1 MSQQDNN
8 QMQQHFYRASAADFG
23 KIPGSPVAY
32 WASNKIRD
40 AYKKYISLGNISQPR
55 VGMRTG
61 DNERFLRFWYEVSFL
76 KFNGTAQSNSDAK
89 ESRAKWF
96 PFVKGG
102 EFRKWYGNVEQVV
115 NWFDGG
121 VEIKTDTLQ
130 KYPQLSWDN
139 LGWKISNE
147 SFYFKPAITWSAVSS
162 SYFGVRFV
170 DAGNIFGTGGSCIFP
185 EGSDFELCGAF
196 LCSKLSTY
204 LLDLVNS
211 TLNINIEDVF
221 AIPVNKSVPVDV
233 LHNAT
238 KCYSL
243 AKIDWNSFERSW
255 CFSKNAIV
263 SVSDGYAKIFDSFVK
278 LKSISIAKINEMQR
292 LEEENNRL
300 FIEAYGLQDELTPEV
315 PLSEITLTC
324 NPHYR
329 YGGNLTDEE
338 REARLQS
345 DTIAELISYAIGCM
359 MGRYSLDR
367 EGLVYAHAGNEGF
380 KALVEE
386 GAYATFAADEDGILP
401 LSTDSWFEDDVAT
414 RLEAF
419 VCTVWGKETLEE
431 NLQFIADSLCLAAI
445 KPVKKGGETARE
457 TLRRYLSTQFF
468 KDHMKTYKKRPIY
481 WLFSS
486 GKEKAFECLVYL
498 HRYNEATLPRMRT
511 EYVTPL
517 LGQMAGRIER
527 LRLQQTEASTSDAK
541 RIGKEIDSLTKQ
553 LSELRAFDDQL
564 KHHAD
569 MRITLDLDDG
579 VKVNYGKFGTLLSDV
594 KAITG
599 DKGE

>member
-1 MSQQDNN
+1 MTT
-8 QMQQHFYRASAADFG
+8 A
-23 KIPGSPVAY
+23 
-32 WASNKIRD
+32 
-40 AYKKYISLGNISQPR
+40 
-55 VGMRTG
+55 
-61 DNERFLRFWYEVSFL
+61 DNERFVRYWYELNFSF
-76 KFNGTAQSNSDAK
+76 FSHPENPGGN
-89 ESRAKWF
+89 WY
-96 PFVKGG
+96 PYNKGG
-102 EFRKWYGNVEQVV
+102 EYKKWYGNRYWAVLWGETGEQ
-115 NWFDGG
+115 
-121 VEIKTDTLQ
+121 IKSTGRASVRSEELYLTEMIGWTDITS
-130 KYPQLSWDN
+130 YSQL
-139 LGWKISNE
+139 
-147 SFYFKPAITWSAVSS
+147 
-162 SYFGVRFV
+162 GVRYYGEGFIFDASGPSV
-170 DAGNIFGTGGSCIFP
+170 FPTLNCTHQLLLGYMGSKMSSLILNAVNPTLHVQAGNISSLPWI
-185 EGSDFELCGAF
+185 
-196 LCSKLSTY
+196 
-204 LLDLVNS
+204 DLEKTSEKKVHRCVS
-211 TLNINIEDVF
+211 SLIE
-221 AIPVNKSVPVDV
+221 
-233 LHNAT
+233 NA
-238 KCYSL
+238 KN
-243 AKIDWNSFERSW
+243 DWNSYETSW
-255 CFSKNAIV
+255 DFSGFPLLHLDYPQSSLKAR
-263 SVSDGYAKIFDSFVK
+263 YQK
-278 LKSISIAKINEMQR
+278 LCSHWHETILEMQR

-329 YGGNLTDEE
+329 YGGNLSDEE

-345 DTIAELISYAIGCM
+345 DTIAELISYTIGCM

-380 KALVEE
+380 KALMEE

-445 KPVKKGGETARE
+445 KLVKKGGETARE
-457 TLRRYLSTQFF
+457 TLRRYLSTQFY
-468 KDHMKTYKKRPIY
+468 KDHLKTYKKRPIY

-517 LGQMAGRIER
+517 LGQMAGRIDR
-527 LRLQQTEASTSDAK
+527 LRLQQAEASTAEAK
-541 RIGKEIDSLTKQ
+541 RLGKEIDSLTKQ
-553 LSELRAFDDQL
+553 LTELRAFDDEL

>member
-1 MSQQDNN
+1 MSQQENN
-8 QMQQHFYRASAADFG
+8 KMQQHFYRASAADFG

-32 WASNKIRD
+32 WVDKKTASIFSENQSFENIGKTRRGLQTGEAPRFVRNWHEVD
-40 AYKKYISLGNISQPR
+40 ISNIGFGLDKQ
-55 VGMRTG
+55 
-61 DNERFLRFWYEVSFL
+61 
-76 KFNGTAQSNSDAK
+76 TAEKSG
-89 ESRAKWF
+89 RKWF
-96 PFVKGG
+96 PFNSGG
-102 EFRKWYGNVEQVV
+102 AFRKWYGNIQEVV
-115 NWFDGG
+115 NWKNDGQ
-121 VEIKTDTLQ
+121 EIKGTGNAII
-130 KYPQLSWDN
+130 PS
-139 LGWKISNE
+139 E
-147 SFYFKPAITWSAVSS
+147 SLYFKQAITWPKVSS
-162 SYFGVRFV
+162 GVCNFRWFPDGV
-170 DAGNIFGTGGSCIFP
+170 IPGDAGPCYFDESNLMETVLCFSNSKVALSFLEFLSPTLNFEVGVMAKMPIVIPCGEIQKSVFQEAIFNHRYDWDSF
-185 EGSDFELCGAF
+185 EGSFDFTKAPILKRVDNNLSVEN
-196 LCSKLSTY
+196 SYQKLRKSWLET
-204 LLDLVNS
+204 
-211 TLNINIEDVF
+211 TL
-221 AIPVNKSVPVDV
+221 
-233 LHNAT
+233 
-238 KCYSL
+238 
-243 AKIDWNSFERSW
+243 
-255 CFSKNAIV
+255 
-263 SVSDGYAKIFDSFVK
+263 
-278 LKSISIAKINEMQR
+278 EMQR

-345 DTIAELISYAIGCM
+345 DTICELISYAIGCM

-367 EGLVYAHAGNEGF
+367 EGLVYAHAGNESF

-445 KPVKKGGETARE
+445 KSVKKGGETSRE
-457 TLRRYLSTQFF
+457 TLRRYLSTQFY
-468 KDHMKTYKKRPIY
+468 KDHLKTYKKRPIY

-527 LRLQQTEASTSDAK
+527 LRLQQAEAGTAEAK
-541 RIGKEIDSLTKQ
+541 RIGKDIDSLTKQ
-553 LSELRAFDDQL
+553 LTELRAFDDEL

-569 MRITLDLDDG
+569 MRIRLDLDDG

>member
-32 WASNKIRD
+32 WISEKILALFNGHSLEKNYFSEGPCKTGNDDVYLRVHWEVDSNAIGFNNRWCFCSKGGDYR
-40 AYKKYISLGNISQPR
+40 KYYGNIEHVIKWDSSSKEHYR
-55 VGMRTG
+55 KDKISRLTAEHVWNREGVTWSIISSKS
-61 DNERFLRFWYEVSFL
+61 EFSFRL
-76 KFNGTAQSNSDAK
+76 LPSDAQFNSVSPTIFK
-89 ESRAKWF
+89 KDIGKYSELGILMLLNSTVVSSILSVLNPTLALN
-96 PFVKGG
+96 V
-102 EFRKWYGNVEQVV
+102 GNV
-115 NWFDGG
+115 
-121 VEIKTDTLQ
+121 L
-130 KYPQLSWDN
+130 
-139 LGWKISNE
+139 
-147 SFYFKPAITWSAVSS
+147 
-162 SYFGVRFV
+162 
-170 DAGNIFGTGGSCIFP
+170 
-185 EGSDFELCGAF
+185 ELP
-196 LCSKLSTY
+196 
-204 LLDLVNS
+204 
-211 TLNINIEDVF
+211 I
-221 AIPVNKSVPVDV
+221 VDV
-233 LHNAT
+233 LES
-238 KCYSL
+238 SL
-243 AKIDWNSFERSW
+243 NKE
-255 CFSKNAIV
+255 KV
-263 SVSDGYAKIFDSFVK
+263 
-278 LKSISIAKINEMQR
+278 LSISISDWDANESSWGFANLPLLIQRNARRSTSAYYQALRAYWHETTLEMQR
-292 LEEENNRL
+292 LEQENNRL

-329 YGGNLTDEE
+329 YGNNLTDEE

-345 DTIAELISYAIGCM
+345 DTLAELISYAIGCM

-386 GAYATFAADEDGILP
+386 GAYDTFAADEDGILP

-445 KPVKKGGETARE
+445 KPVKKGGETSRE
-457 TLRRYLSTQFF
+457 TIRRYLSTQLY
-468 KDHMKTYKKRPIY
+468 KDHLKTYKKRPIY

-553 LSELRAFDDQL
+553 LAELRAFDDQL

>member
-1 MSQQDNN
+1 MSQQQNN
-8 QMQQHFYRASAADFG
+8 DMQKNFYRASAADFG
-23 KIPGSPVAY
+23 KIPGSPLAY
-32 WASNKIRD
+32 WVSKNVINLFEKHKQIYDISISEGQNITANNDKYLRVWWEVCANKIEVAGKWSFYAKGGNYRKWFGNLDYIVDWSDD
-40 AYKKYISLGNISQPR
+40 ARAHYHKHSSARIIPKYLRFR
-55 VGMRTG
+55 VGITWTLITSSNQSFRLLPDYATFDKGGSSIFFEDENKLKQTLLFLNTKISAYLTNLYNATLNLQVDDVRKLPLSPELIEFKENIYFSLLDRTKR
-61 DNERFLRFWYEVSFL
+61 DWDSYEVSWGFCQPPFL
-76 KFNGTAQSNSDAK
+76 NRD
-89 ESRAKWF
+89 EHH
-96 PFVKGG
+96 
-102 EFRKWYGNVEQVV
+102 
-115 NWFDGG
+115 
-121 VEIKTDTLQ
+121 
-130 KYPQLSWDN
+130 
-139 LGWKISNE
+139 
-147 SFYFKPAITWSAVSS
+147 
-162 SYFGVRFV
+162 
-170 DAGNIFGTGGSCIFP
+170 
-185 EGSDFELCGAF
+185 
-196 LCSKLSTY
+196 
-204 LLDLVNS
+204 S
-211 TLNINIEDVF
+211 TLKASHQKLRTHWIEV
-221 AIPVNKSVPVDV
+221 
-233 LHNAT
+233 T
-238 KCYSL
+238 
-243 AKIDWNSFERSW
+243 R
-255 CFSKNAIV
+255 
-263 SVSDGYAKIFDSFVK
+263 
-278 LKSISIAKINEMQR
+278 EMQR

-300 FIEAYGLQDELTPEV
+300 FIEAYGLQDELTPDV

-345 DTIAELISYAIGCM
+345 DTISELISYAIGCM

-380 KALVEE
+380 NALVEE

-419 VCTVWGKETLEE
+419 VCTVWGKDTLEE

-445 KPVKKGGETARE
+445 KPVKKGGETSRE
-457 TLRRYLSTQFF
+457 TLRRYLSTQFY
-468 KDHMKTYKKRPIY
+468 KDHLKTYKKRPIY

>member
-1 MSQQDNN
+1 MSQQQNSD
-8 QMQQHFYRASAADFG
+8 MQKHFYRASAMDFG
-23 KIPGSPVAY
+23 KIPGSPIAY
-32 WASNKIRD
+32 SASTSVRR
-40 AYKKYISLGNISQPR
+40 AFSYGSLGDDFICDGYLKTGNNDLFIRFHWELSAASRSNQGPWRDHPKGGDYRRWAGNKECVVRWTEQSILHYRSDSISR
-55 VGMRTG
+55 VLDEKYWDLEGISWSAISSG
-61 DNERFLRFWYEVSFL
+61 GSSFRFLD
-76 KFNGTAQSNSDAK
+76 KSDIANN
-89 ESRAKWF
+89 AA
-96 PFVKGG
+96 
-102 EFRKWYGNVEQVV
+102 
-115 NWFDGG
+115 
-121 VEIKTDTLQ
+121 L
-130 KYPQLSWDN
+130 
-139 LGWKISNE
+139 
-147 SFYFKPAITWSAVSS
+147 
-162 SYFGVRFV
+162 
-170 DAGNIFGTGGSCIFP
+170 CIFP
-185 EGSDFELCGAF
+185 KNTEELYANLGY
-196 LCSKLSTY
+196 LNSKLCQFFLMFRTQ
-204 LLDLVNS
+204 
-211 TLNINIEDVF
+211 TLNF
-221 AIPVNKSVPVDV
+221 LSGDV
-233 LHNAT
+233 LSIPRNICVSGVVSNNS
-238 KCYSL
+238 KRCVELSGN
-243 AKIDWNSFERSW
+243 DWNSYETSW
-255 CFSKNAIV
+255 GFNGNKLLDSIRV
-263 SVSDGYAKIFDSFVK
+263 IGEISESYAS
-278 LKSISIAKINEMQR
+278 LKAVWANCCSEMQR
-292 LEEENNRL
+292 LEEENNRI

-345 DTIAELISYAIGCM
+345 DTICELISYAIGCT

-386 GAYATFAADEDGILP
+386 GAYDTFAADEDGILP

-445 KPVKKGGETARE
+445 KPAKKGGETSRE
-457 TLRRYLSTQFF
+457 TLRRYLSTQFY
-468 KDHMKTYKKRPIY
+468 KDHLKTYKKRPIY

-553 LSELRAFDDQL
+553 LAELRAFDDQL

-569 MRITLDLDDG
+569 MRIRLDLDDG

>member
-1 MSQQDNN
+1 MSQQQNN
-8 QMQQHFYRASAADFG
+8 DMQQHFYRASAADFG
-23 KIPGSPVAY
+23 KIPGSPIGYWVSDSIRNLFPNSKALVNSIANPNQALVTGNTEAY
-32 WASNKIRD
+32 IR
-40 AYKKYISLGNISQPR
+40 K
-55 VGMRTG
+55 
-61 DNERFLRFWYEVSFL
+61 WYEPSLASIGFGL
-76 KFNGTAQSNSDAK
+76 NREEAK
-89 ESRAKWF
+89 SSCKKWF
-96 PFVKGG
+96 PYNKGG
-102 EFRKWYGNVEQVV
+102 EYRNWIGNFEHVVDWENDGYKLQTTMHPSGNRVWAHNFVLDSIFEEALVWSKITSGKPCFRYSPKGFLFDDASGVCSFEQ
-115 NWFDGG
+115 GKG
-121 VEIKTDTLQ
+121 EL
-130 KYPQLSWDN
+130 L
-139 LGWKISNE
+139 LGL
-147 SFYFKPAITWSAVSS
+147 F
-162 SYFGVRFV
+162 
-170 DAGNIFGTGGSCIFP
+170 
-185 EGSDFELCGAF
+185 
-196 LCSKLSTY
+196 CSK
-204 LLDLVNS
+204 VNLYIQKIINP
-211 TLNINIEDVF
+211 TLNIQPANIR
-221 AIPVNKSVPVDV
+221 AIPLPPKGVPGINEVV
-233 LHNAT
+233 SKLI
-238 KCYSL
+238 YLS
-243 AKIDWNSFERSW
+243 KIDWDSFEVSW
-255 CFSKNAIV
+255 GFNSTP
-263 SVSDGYAKIFDSFVK
+263 FVHHDHHKSSLEASYKK
-278 LKSISIAKINEMQR
+278 LRLHWNEVTQDMQR
-292 LEEENNRL
+292 LEEENNRI
-300 FIEAYGLQDELTPEV
+300 FIEAYGLQDELTPDV
-315 PLSEITLTC
+315 SLSEITLTC
-324 NPHYR
+324 NPYYR

-445 KPVKKGGETARE
+445 KPVKKGGETSRE
-457 TLRRYLSTQFF
+457 TIRRYLSTQFY

>member
-1 MSQQDNN
+1 MSQKYNN
-8 QMQQHFYRASAADFG
+8 DLQQLFYHASANDFNQ
-23 KIPGSPVAY
+23 IPGSPIAY
-32 WASNKIRD
+32 WLPKQLGTVFLQAKKIKDVSPVKKGLITSNNDRFIRLWHEVD
-40 AYKKYISLGNISQPR
+40 LVNILFECQNHEQSKKSRRRWYPINSG
-55 VGMRTG
+55 G
-61 DNERFLRFWYEVSFL
+61 DF
-76 KFNGTAQSNSDAK
+76 K
-89 ESRAKWF
+89 
-96 PFVKGG
+96 
-102 EFRKWYGNVEQVV
+102 KWYGNNQVV
-115 NWFDGG
+115 INWQFNGE
-121 VEIKTDTLQ
+121 EITSYAASLYGSASRQ
-130 KYPQLSWDN
+130 IQNVQY
-139 LGWKISNE
+139 
-147 SFYFKPAITWSAVSS
+147 YFKKCITWSNITTGS
-162 SYFGVRFV
+162 FGVRASETGF
-170 DAGNIFGTGGSCIFP
+170 IFGCAGTVCFP
-185 EGSDFELCGAF
+185 SESDYEYILA
-196 LCSKLSTY
+196 LLNSKVANYVLS
-204 LLDLVNS
+204 LLNPTLNFVVGDISSIPVLMHQQRTLLEKNVSSLIAIARDDWNNNEYSPGFKVNS
-211 TLNINIEDVF
+211 LV
-221 AIPVNKSVPVDV
+221 K
-233 LHNAT
+233 
-238 KCYSL
+238 K
-243 AKIDWNSFERSW
+243 FE
-255 CFSKNAIV
+255 IM
-263 SVSDGYAKIFDSFVK
+263 VSDSLYAYIENVKKIVYLFSEK
-278 LKSISIAKINEMQR
+278 EA
-292 LEEENNRL
+292 ENNRL
-300 FIEAYGLQDELTPEV
+300 FIETYGLQDELTPEV

-345 DTIAELISYAIGCM
+345 DTIAELVSYAIGCM

-401 LSTDSWFEDDVAT
+401 LSVEGWFADDVAS
-414 RLEAF
+414 RFEAF
-419 VCTVWGKETLEE
+419 VRTVWGAEQFEE
-431 NLQFIADSLCLAAI
+431 NLQFIADSLCLSAI
-445 KPVKKGGETARE
+445 KPVKKGGETSRE
-457 TLRRYLSTQFF
+457 ILRRYLSTQFY
-468 KDHMKTYKKRPIY
+468 KDHLKTYKKRPIY

-498 HRYNEATLPRMRT
+498 HRYNETTLPRMRT

-553 LSELRAFDDQL
+553 LAELRAFDDQL

-579 VKVNYGKFGTLLSDV
+579 VKVNYGKFGSLLSDV

>member
-1 MSQQDNN
+1 
-8 QMQQHFYRASAADFG
+8 MQQHFYRASAADFG
-23 KIPGSPVAY
+23 KIPGSPIAY
-32 WASNKIRD
+32 WMSSAQLKLFSMPK
-40 AYKKYISLGNISQPR
+40 ISQYGQ
-55 VGMRTG
+55 VGVGLQTGNNSKYMRHWFELNI
-61 DNERFLRFWYEVSFL
+61 DYVELRSESKSNYTWYRC
-76 KFNGTAQSNSDAK
+76 N
-89 ESRAKWF
+89 
-96 PFVKGG
+96 KGG
-102 EFRKWYGNVEQVV
+102 DYRKWYGNSVEVVLWRNNGAELKANVPSSVIRNEKLYFMPCVTWSRITSGSISFRYIPEGFIHNDASCFVVGNDQCVNMSLLAYLNSPLRKVVLENLNPTLNLLPGQV
-115 NWFDGG
+115 NDTPFLGSGGGG
-121 VEIKTDTLQ
+121 VETLI
-130 KYPQLSWDN
+130 D
-139 LGWKISNE
+139 IS
-147 SFYFKPAITWSAVSS
+147 
-162 SYFGVRFV
+162 
-170 DAGNIFGTGGSCIFP
+170 
-185 EGSDFELCGAF
+185 
-196 LCSKLSTY
+196 
-204 LLDLVNS
+204 
-211 TLNINIEDVF
+211 
-221 AIPVNKSVPVDV
+221 KS
-233 LHNAT
+233 
-238 KCYSL
+238 
-243 AKIDWNSFERSW
+243 DWNSYEVSWNYSQHPLLKVSEYHSLLNAGNKELRSRW
-255 CFSKNAIV
+255 LNNTL
-263 SVSDGYAKIFDSFVK
+263 Y
-278 LKSISIAKINEMQR
+278 MQR
-292 LEEENNRL
+292 LEEENNKI
-300 FIEAYGLQDELTPEV
+300 FIDTYGLQDDLTPEV

-345 DTIAELISYAIGCM
+345 DTISELISYAIGCM

-401 LSTDSWFEDDVAT
+401 LSTESWFADDVAT

-419 VCTVWGKETLEE
+419 VRTVWGKDTLEE

-445 KPVKKGGETARE
+445 KPVKKGGETSRE
-457 TLRRYLSTQFF
+457 TLRRYLSTQFY

-541 RIGKEIDSLTKQ
+541 RIGKEIDSLIKQ

>member
-1 MSQQDNN
+1 MSQQKNN
-8 QMQQHFYRASAADFG
+8 EIPHYFYRASAADFG
-23 KIPGSPVAY
+23 KVPGSPISY
-32 WASNKIRD
+32 WISEKIAESFKND
-40 AYKKYISLGNISQPR
+40 LPLKKLLDIR
-55 VGMRTG
+55 AGMSTT
-61 DNERFLRFWYEVSFL
+61 DNQLFLRQWFEIDI
-76 KFNGTAQSNSDAK
+76 SNMAKSCENKEDAM
-89 ESRAKWF
+89 ESGRKWF
-96 PFVKGG
+96 PYIKGG
-102 EFRKWYGNVEQVV
+102 TFRRWYGNNDFVV
-115 NWFDGG
+115 NWRGDGEDIKRYIAERPEKQVGGRLVNMDCFFKPCIAWTRISSGSFSCRYYPSGSIFSDASNGGFGEEISVHGALLLLNTKIISKILSLISPTINFYAGDISRIPTKNKSIDIAFFDDLI
-121 VEIKTDTLQ
+121 VRSRSDWDSFEF
-130 KYPQLSWDN
+130 SWDFN
-139 LGWKISNE
+139 
-147 SFYFKPAITWSAVSS
+147 
-162 SYFGVRFV
+162 
-170 DAGNIFGTGGSCIFP
+170 
-185 EGSDFELCGAF
+185 
-196 LCSKLSTY
+196 KLP
-204 LLDLVNS
+204 LVNS
-211 TLNINIEDVF
+211 EWQQITLS
-221 AIPVNKSVPVDV
+221 KSYKK
-233 LHNAT
+233 L
-238 KCYSL
+238 
-243 AKIDWNSFERSW
+243 RSCW
-255 CFSKNAIV
+255 
-263 SVSDGYAKIFDSFVK
+263 
-278 LKSISIAKINEMQR
+278 LETTLEMQH

-300 FIEAYGLQDELTPEV
+300 FIDAYGLQDELTPEV

-401 LSTDSWFEDDVAT
+401 LSTDSWFADDVAT

-419 VCTVWGKETLEE
+419 VCTVWGKEPLEE

-445 KPVKKGGETARE
+445 KPVKKGGETSRE
-457 TLRRYLSTQFF
+457 TLRRYLSTQFY
-468 KDHMKTYKKRPIY
+468 KDHLKTYKKRPIY

-527 LRLQQTEASTSDAK
+527 LRLQQAEAGTAEAK
-541 RIGKEIDSLTKQ
+541 RIGKDIDSLTKQ
-553 LSELRAFDDQL
+553 LTELRAFDDEL

-569 MRITLDLDDG
+569 MRIRLDLDDG